1 MVQSTVN
8 SFTQIL
14 ASKNGQ
20 HTSRWTQSHFKI
32 LMSMYNGL
40 KPHHQETLSCDTWYF
55 LSASFHNSTVLPL
68 LVGSLLLLL
77 LLLINTRKVLI
88 SQTF

>member
-1 MVQSTVN
+1 
-8 SFTQIL
+8 
-14 ASKNGQ
+14 
-20 HTSRWTQSHFKI
+20 
-32 LMSMYNGL
+32 MYNGL